1 MAARKIGVRQPRV
14 HHVGPGE
21 QVVFHGP
28 DGKEMPAVAVI
39 AATPQ
44 GMPVVLAASDQL
56 DKEALM
62 IACLQVL
69 HEARRQAERSPLA
82 KAGFVVPPGA
92 LTRQSGGD
100 DEPVQ

>member
-1 MAARKIGVRQPRV
+1 MAVTRPKI

-21 QVVFHGP
+21 QVVFHGA

-39 AATPQ
+39 VAAPQ
-44 GMPVVLAASDQL
+44 GVPLVLTSSEQV

-69 HEARRQAERSPLA
+69 HQARKQAEQSPLA
-82 KAGFVVPPGA
+82 KAGFVVPPGTVA
-92 LTRQSGGD
+92 RHTGGE